1 MAGNCCVSISQA
13 KGCLESSSPNCF
25 IIDLKLPDGD
35 GSEFIHYL
43 RSKYEAP
50 IIAISGGC
58 SFFSLAFLEAAN
70 KLGAA
75 YRLAKPFQGEQLI
88 ELINKCFN

>member
-1 MAGNCCVSISQA
+1 KDGVRLIAETRMYH
-13 KGCLESSSPNCF
+13 PN
-25 IIDLKLPDGD
+25 IK
-35 GSEFIHYL
+35 
-43 RSKYEAP
+43 

-70 KLGAA
+70 KLGVA

-88 ELINKCFN
+88 